1 MTAAEIA
8 ERDAEAA
15 RNLPTETKRE
25 FWRLMLREGKNLGE
39 ARDIVGIEL
48 GVAGQLVLQCHDT
61 AYIPKRVEDIV

>member
-1 MTAAEIA
+1 
-8 ERDAEAA
+8 
-15 RNLPTETKRE
+15 
-25 FWRLMLREGKNLGE
+25 MLREGKNLGE